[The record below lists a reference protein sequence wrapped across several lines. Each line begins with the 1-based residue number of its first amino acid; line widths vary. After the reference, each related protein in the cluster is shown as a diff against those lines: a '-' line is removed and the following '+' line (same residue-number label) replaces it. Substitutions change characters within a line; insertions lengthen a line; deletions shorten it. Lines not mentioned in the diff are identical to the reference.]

1 MILEG
6 LSCKNVFVLV
16 MERKSEIEN
25 RRVYLFKDYLKWD
38 SLALIYW
45 IGILFKASLLLHYRL
60 IHVLSEWLVQS
71 ILLLIVLTAD
81 VALSWSFYEM
91 CVMMLNQSD

>member
-25 RRVYLFKDYLKWD
+25 RRVYLFKDYLK
-38 SLALIYW
+38 
-45 IGILFKASLLLHYRL
+45 
-60 IHVLSEWLVQS
+60 
-71 ILLLIVLTAD
+71 
-81 VALSWSFYEM
+81 
-91 CVMMLNQSD
+91 